1 MRFGYTI
8 LYVRDVA
15 ASVAFYEQA
24 FGLARRFVHD
34 SGTYAEMETGATT
47 LAFASEG
54 LAEANGLAI
63 RSNTLRDPAAGF
75 ELGLV
80 SDDPAAGY
88 ARAIAAGATAVVP
101 VKEKPWGQK
110 VGYVR
115 DLDGCLVEICSPM
128 GGNG

>member
-75 ELGLV
+75 EIGLV
-80 SDDPAAGY
+80 SEDPAAGY
-88 ARAIAAGATAVVP
+88 ARAVAARATAVVP

>member
-24 FGLARRFVHD
+24 FGLARRFVHE
-34 SGTYAEMETGATT
+34 SGAYAELETGATT
-47 LAFASEG
+47 LAFASED
-54 LAEANGLAI
+54 LADANGLVI
-63 RSNTLRDPAAGF
+63 RPNTERDPAAAF
-75 ELGLV
+75 EIGLV
-80 SDDPAAGY
+80 SEDPDASY
-88 ARAIAAGATAVVP
+88 ARAVAAGAIALVP

-115 DLDGCLVEICSPM
+115 DLDGCLVEICSAM
-128 GGNG
+128 G

>member
-15 ASVAFYEQA
+15 ASVTFYEQA
-24 FGLARRFVHD
+24 FGLARRFVHE

-47 LAFASEG
+47 LAFASEE
-54 LAEANGLAI
+54 LAEANGLVI
-63 RSNTLRDPAAGF
+63 RPNTTRDPAAGF
-75 ELGLV
+75 EIGLV
-80 SDDPAAGY
+80 SEDPDAGY
-88 ARAIAAGATAVVP
+88 ARAVAAGAIALVP

-128 GGNG
+128 GG

>member
-54 LAEANGLAI
+54 LADANGLTI

-128 GGNG
+128 DG

>member
-80 SDDPAAGY
+80 SEDPAAGY

>member
-15 ASVAFYEQA
+15 VSVAFYEQA

-54 LAEANGLAI
+54 LAEANGLPI

-128 GGNG
+128 GG